1 LTIASAAST
10 MPTKPLVSII
20 PSASA
25 MELSLLVG

>member
-10 MPTKPLVSII
+10 IAAKPRVSII

-25 MELSLLVG
+25 MRRLL